1 MWFQML
7 FQFIVAPAGV
17 ASMTVPSA
25 RQAATIA
32 ITFRLLISNMSV
44 LPDRMYSDLTGRGR
58 RIFPSGGRRYDESVS
73 SLTPQQEPETR
84 RYELDPPLEDAEPAR
99 DYEPIHPRGRLG
111 ELGRKL
117 WAPIAA
123 AGLLVFKFKTAIL
136 ALFKLK
142 IFATSASMLVSI
154 AAYGWIWGWRFAVG
168 FVFLLLVHEL
178 GHVAELR
185 RQGVPA
191 SAPLFIPFLGAVVG
205 MKQMPHN
212 VWKEA
217 QVALAGPIVGSLAA
231 AGLWAAGE
239 ALDSDLLV
247 ALAFTGFFLNLFN
260 LIPVSPLDGGRA
272 VAALH
277 PALWAVGLVLL
288 LGLTLL
294 RPNVILLLVL
304 VVGGME
310 VWRRWRDRNEP
321 SVAGYYAIERWQR
334 AVVAVT
340 YVGLAALLAVA
351 MAATHL
357 ERTF

>member
-1 MWFQML
+1 M
-7 FQFIVAPAGV
+7 
-17 ASMTVPSA
+17 
-25 RQAATIA
+25 
-32 ITFRLLISNMSV
+32 
-44 LPDRMYSDLTGRGR
+44 
-58 RIFPSGGRRYDESVS
+58 S

-84 RYELDPPLEDAEPAR
+84 GYEPDPPGTTSTPTATTSRSTRA
-99 DYEPIHPRGRLG
+99 GRLG

-123 AGLLVFKFKTAIL
+123 VGLLIFKFKAAIL
-136 ALFKLK
+136 AIFKLK

-154 AAYGWIWGWRFAVG
+154 AAYAWIWGWRFAVG
-168 FVFLLLVHEL
+168 FVFLLLIHEL
-178 GHVAELR
+178 GHVLELR
-185 RQGVPA
+185 RQGIPA

-231 AGLWAAGE
+231 FGLWAAGE
-239 ALDSDLLV
+239 ALDSELLV

-277 PALWAVGLVLL
+277 PALWAVGLVAPARADDPRAR
-288 LGLTLL
+288 T
-294 RPNVILLLVL
+294 RSCILVL
-304 VVGGME
+304 VIGGME

-321 SVAGYYAIERWQR
+321 GVAEYYAIEPWQR
-334 AVVAVT
+334 AVVGVT
-340 YVGLAALLAVA
+340 YVGLAALLALA
-351 MAATHL
+351 MSATHI